1 MKLNLELLDK
11 IKEEVG
17 RDFYKK
23 EKPKVSEINW
33 KWDNLMISEKVF
45 LFPEVCRRYSE
56 QIIKCDM
63 CDGNGEKEGHHD
75 TLGDCLVICSFCEG
89 EGYLKD

>member
-1 MKLNLELLDK
+1 MKLNLELL
-11 IKEEVG
+11 EEIQDQVRNENFSDTEG
-17 RDFYKK
+17 
-23 EKPKVSEINW
+23 W
-33 KWDNLMISEKVF
+33 KSLTLLGKNNYW
-45 LFPEVCRRYSE
+45 PEVCRRYSE

-75 TLGDCLVICSFCEG
+75 TLGDCPMICSFCEG

>member
-1 MKLNLELLDK
+1 MKLNLELLEK
-11 IKEEVG
+11 IK
-17 RDFYKK
+17 
-23 EKPKVSEINW
+23 SEISDEHLRTSGVVHW
-33 KWDNLMISEKVF
+33 PSIW
-45 LFPEVCRRYSE
+45 PEVCRRYSE

-75 TLGDCLVICSFCEG
+75 TLGDCPVICSFCEG